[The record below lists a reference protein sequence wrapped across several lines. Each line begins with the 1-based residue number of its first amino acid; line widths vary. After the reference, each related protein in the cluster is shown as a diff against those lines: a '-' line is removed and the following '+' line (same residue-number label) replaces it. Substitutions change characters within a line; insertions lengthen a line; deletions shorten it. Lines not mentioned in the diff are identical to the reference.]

1 MWYHPFCSSP
11 RLLWNQ
17 FDFFPHSKSSLET
30 HPSWVSW
37 EHWGWW
43 NPPKNYCSR
52 LKCRVCSISC
62 NISIFIRILYGNPNP
77 PFIFADSHAWRIFPN
92 CQAPSWASTP
102 GATTS
107 FVPWSNGAMLEWRC
121 SGAAT
126 WDTRTYQDI
135 PGLQGSFWR
144 YTPGVLEIFPG
155 YLSVLEMFYC
165 HGGIFG

>member
-1 MWYHPFCSSP
+1 MIRFVPHLVYYETS
-11 RLLWNQ
+11 LI
-17 FDFFPHSKSSLET
+17 FFLIL
-30 HPSWVSW
+30 SW

-107 FVPWSNGAMLEWRC
+107 FVP
-121 SGAAT
+121 
-126 WDTRTYQDI
+126 
-135 PGLQGSFWR
+135 
-144 YTPGVLEIFPG
+144 
-155 YLSVLEMFYC
+155 
-165 HGGIFG
+165 